1 MTILLTKA
9 LPQSSLDLINSYGW
23 EFDIINALD
32 IALVDVNNLPD
43 VKTEAW
49 IISSRNSLAVVQKFI
64 LQVPPIIY
72 CIGHWMSRELKK
84 IFPPSQIFPYKKMKD
99 LVEHLQ
105 KQNHKQLLYFCADN
119 HRGELEEGLKGTP
132 SIITKL
138 TTHESRM
145 TYPKLNKNYDAV
157 FVFSPRSAES
167 LLKNNSFSDKTI
179 FVCIGPTTVSYLNE
193 QSIVNTFEA
202 SYPESEILM
211 KEFRTH
217 ITNIPAH

>member
-9 LPQSSLDLINSYGW
+9 LPQSNLDLINSFGW
-23 EFDIINALD
+23 KFDIINALD

-43 VKTEAW
+43 DKADAW

-72 CIGHWMSRELKK
+72 CIGHWMGSELKK
-84 IFPPSQIFPYKKMKD
+84 IFPPSQIFTYKKMKD
-99 LVEHLQ
+99 LVVRLQ
-105 KQNHKQLLYFCADN
+105 KQNHKHLLYFCADN
-119 HRGELEEGLKGTP
+119 HRGELEEGLTGTP

-145 TYPKLNKNYDAV
+145 TNPKLSKNYDAV

-167 LLKNNSFSDKTI
+167 LLKNNSFSAKTI
-179 FVCIGPTTVSYLNE
+179 FACIGPTTVSYLNE
-193 QSIVNTFEA
+193 HSIDNTFQA
-202 SYPESEILM
+202 SYPETEILM
-211 KEFRTH
+211 KEFHTH
-217 ITNIPAH
+217 ITNTPS